1 MAYTPTHRGFDT
13 SFGFLTGGEDHY
25 TQRTCCDDIP
35 ASYPNCSGPIDLWGG
50 SAPLIGDPRHSDEGG
65 ARGVGFAGRPD
76 GHDANYNG
84 YVSSAA
90 PVASSSE
97 SSFVSSKNQNL
108 SKMRGCTELPSG
120 GGAADPRARQ
130 GHALLPGR

>member
-90 PVASSSE
+90 PVASYSFE
-97 SSFVSSKNQNL
+97 ASSFLK
-108 SKMRGCTELPSG
+108 
-120 GGAADPRARQ
+120 DARLHRTSQ
-130 GHALLPGR
+130 RRRCG

>member
-35 ASYPNCSGPIDLWGG
+35 AAQYPNCSGPIDLWGG

-65 ARGVGFAGRPD
+65 AHGIGFAGRPD

-90 PVASSSE
+90 PFASSFE
-97 SSFVSSKNQNL
+97 ALCFLK
-108 SKMRGCTELPSG
+108 E
-120 GGAADPRARQ
+120 ARLHRTSQ
-130 GHALLPGR
+130 RRRCG